1 MIEIEVIGADVAA
14 MVLAEINVPKLIDE
28 SLEEMAQELVGM
40 AKTNL
45 RDEPFNSYPI
55 ELEQSIEYSRPSKY
69 NARVKAD
76 AGFAAYV
83 EYGTGIVGR
92 GSPHPEAAERG
103 VVYDRNNHGNK
114 GWRYFKKGKFRFT
127 RGQTSKP
134 FMYETAQQ
142 IPKLAGRVFGRRLK
156 KMLNEA
162 RTNE

>member
-45 RDEPFNSYPI
+45 RSESFHNYPS
-55 ELEQSIEYSRPSKY
+55 ELEDSIEYSRPSKY
-69 NARVKAD
+69 NAMVKAD

-83 EYGTGIVGR
+83 EYGTGIVGH
-92 GSPHPEAAERG
+92 GSPHPEAEEKG
-103 VVYDRNNHGNK
+103 VIYDHNKHGNK
-114 GWRYFKKGKFRFT
+114 GWYYFKDGKVRHT

-156 KMLNEA
+156 KMLKEA